1 MKIFLAPLACLLC
14 LFLNAQT
21 SDIQIYSENQEPF
34 SLKINGQ
41 QVSSLDD
48 NTHDITGML
57 QGVNYDIII
66 DYTMPTTSDIETSLK
81 IMRNNETGLF

>member
-1 MKIFLAPLACLLC
+1 MDHLMINEHYQQNVHDMQYFEMKIFLAPLACLLC

-66 DYTMPTTSDIETSLK
+66 EL
-81 IMRNNETGLF
+81 